1 MKTGIF
7 ILIVLLSGCFAG
19 TIYGTLNLIIVEPYL
34 DDAINIENQNLF
46 SSGEEIDGPQ
56 FWVEYYE
63 YRSWQK
69 GGQILAGAILGTS
82 IGSLF
87 GIVYA
92 LSKKSL
98 PSRNNIGKTLILA
111 GLMWF
116 TLFVIPFL
124 KYPANPPT
132 VGDGETVVL
141 RGILYL
147 TLIAISG
154 FLAIGFYQI
163 FKRLKAKNRILPIIG
178 YGVLMSMVFFVM
190 PENPDEISTSMELV
204 NDFRIVAFLTGT
216 VFWFTLALFLG
227 VFWQKTN
234 PDLSNCLLYT
244 SPSPRD

>member
-154 FLAIGFYQI
+154 FLAVGFYQI

-178 YGVLMSMVFFVM
+178 YGVLISLVFFIM

-204 NDFRIVAFLTGT
+204 NGFRAVAFLTGT

-234 PDLSNCLLYT
+234 PDLSNT
-244 SPSPRD
+244 

>member
-1 MKTGIF
+1 MKTGLF
-7 ILIVLLSGCFAG
+7 IVIVLLSGCFAG
-19 TIYGTLNLIIVEPYL
+19 TIYGALNLLIVEPYL
-34 DDAINIENQNLF
+34 DDAINIENQQLF
-46 SSGEEIDGPQ
+46 STGEEIDGPQ

-69 GGQILAGAILGTS
+69 GGEVLAGAILGTS

-98 PSRNNIGKTLILA
+98 PSGNNIGKTVILA

-154 FLAIGFYQI
+154 FMAIGFYQI
-163 FKRLKAKNRILPIIG
+163 
-178 YGVLMSMVFFVM
+178 LMTLVFFVM

-204 NDFRIVAFLTGT
+204 NNFRIVAFLTGT
-216 VFWFTLALFLG
+216 IFWFTLALFLG

-234 PDLSNCLLYT
+234 PDLSNT
-244 SPSPRD
+244 

>member
-1 MKTGIF
+1 MKTGLF
-7 ILIVLLSGCFAG
+7 LVIVLLSGCFAG
-19 TIYGTLNLIIVEPYL
+19 TIYGTLNLVIVEPYL

-46 SSGEEIDGPQ
+46 SAGDEIDGPE

-69 GGQILAGAILGTS
+69 GGQVLAGAILGTS

-147 TLIAISG
+147 ALIAISG

-178 YGVLMSMVFFVM
+178 YTALISLVFFVM

-204 NDFRIVAFLTGT
+204 NGFRIVAFLTGT

-234 PDLSNCLLYT
+234 PDLSNT
-244 SPSPRD
+244 

>member
-1 MKTGIF
+1 MKTGLF
-7 ILIVLLSGCFAG
+7 LVIVLLSGCFAG
-19 TIYGTLNLIIVEPYL
+19 TIYGTLNLVIVEPYL

-46 SSGEEIDGPQ
+46 SAGDEIDGPE

-69 GGQILAGAILGTS
+69 GGQVLAGAILGTS

-163 FKRLKAKNRILPIIG
+163 FKRLKAKNRILAIIG
-178 YGVLMSMVFFVM
+178 YTALISLVFFVM

-204 NDFRIVAFLTGT
+204 DGFRVVAFLTGT

-227 VFWQKTN
+227 IFWQKTN
-234 PDLSNCLLYT
+234 PDLST
-244 SPSPRD
+244 T